1 MICTSRSFIFDL
13 YIETVYVLKYTSH
26 PFLYSTKNLLN
37 SFSSMHFLKFYLF
50 YDRPVNMQIWE
61 VSVEFLILK
70 WPLRPVG
77 LSYFQSMNIYS
88 VNYIENTHSVIDNS
102 VVYMR
107 IACWPW
113 LFVPSSTV
121 RSGSISWFSGGGLAG
136 FSELNIKLNILSRYM
151 YSIQSYFRIV

>member
-1 MICTSRSFIFDL
+1 MIDL
-13 YIETVYVLKYTSH
+13 LICRYEK
-26 PFLYSTKNLLN
+26 
-37 SFSSMHFLKFYLF
+37 
-50 YDRPVNMQIWE
+50 PVK
-61 VSVEFLILK
+61 SLFLILK
-70 WPLRPVG
+70 WQLRPVG

-121 RSGSISWFSGGGLAG
+121 RCGSISWISGGGLAG
-136 FSELNIKLNILSRYM
+136 FSELNIKLNILSRY
-151 YSIQSYFRIV
+151 SIQSYFRIVLFSPFHTCKLFRPVFDSPRHDLLLANIIK